1 MARCLRAAIALQKAA
16 PMLEA
21 LSEVVA
27 RLDARDAALM
37 IWGLSATAINLAL
50 IRAMAEANRRFEAF
64 VEELAR
70 FNARFDAAGS
80 AAPTQSRH
88 STEG

>member
-1 MARCLRAAIALQKAA
+1 MI
-16 PMLEA
+16 EA
-21 LSEVVA
+21 LSDVIA

-37 IWGLSATAINLAL
+37 VWGLTASAINLAL

-70 FNARFDAAGS
+70 FNARFDAT
-80 AAPTQSRH
+80 APETARAPADP
-88 STEG
+88 TRG